1 MSLTDVE
8 RSICSHVSEPDELL
22 SRLRTLVEIPS
33 PSRDKEG
40 VDGMVDALE
49 PFFTDLGFKTGVVV
63 TGTEGRHLVARLFG
77 QGPRI
82 LLIGHTDTVH
92 AKDGGFSGLT
102 VSDDDPDRA
111 RGPGAADMKGGIVVI
126 LSALEALARADRLA
140 GRSITVLL
148 TGDEEIGSTTSR
160 EILEGESSEA
170 DLTLVFECGRPTED
184 GGSTFVTAR
193 RGMGRMELVTKG
205 AAAHTGWGGGASAI
219 LDLAHKVV
227 ALHALNDEGRNVSV
241 NVGLIRGG
249 TAANTVPAEATMTI
263 DWRFPDE
270 ATGEELDE
278 LITDIAA
285 EPMLRGPSG
294 KALVRSMPKARWSRP
309 PMTRNAAVAKA
320 ATLVVETATDLD
332 LRISE
337 ESRGGSSD
345 AVWAAAAGK
354 SVVCGMGAVGDGIHT
369 PNEWVSLRSIGERAR
384 LAALVIDRAA
394 EGACGISRAEASDP
408 TD

>member
-1 MSLTDVE
+1 
-8 RSICSHVSEPDELL
+8 
-22 SRLRTLVEIPS
+22 
-33 PSRDKEG
+33 
-40 VDGMVDALE
+40 
-49 PFFTDLGFKTGVVV
+49 
-63 TGTEGRHLVARLFG
+63 
-77 QGPRI
+77 
-82 LLIGHTDTVH
+82 
-92 AKDGGFSGLT
+92 
-102 VSDDDPDRA
+102 
-111 RGPGAADMKGGIVVI
+111 
-126 LSALEALARADRLA
+126 
-140 GRSITVLL
+140 
-148 TGDEEIGSTTSR
+148 
-160 EILEGESSEA
+160 
-170 DLTLVFECGRPTED
+170 
-184 GGSTFVTAR
+184 
-193 RGMGRMELVTKG
+193 
-205 AAAHTGWGGGASAI
+205 
-219 LDLAHKVV
+219 
-227 ALHALNDEGRNVSV
+227 
-241 NVGLIRGG
+241 
-249 TAANTVPAEATMTI
+249 MTI